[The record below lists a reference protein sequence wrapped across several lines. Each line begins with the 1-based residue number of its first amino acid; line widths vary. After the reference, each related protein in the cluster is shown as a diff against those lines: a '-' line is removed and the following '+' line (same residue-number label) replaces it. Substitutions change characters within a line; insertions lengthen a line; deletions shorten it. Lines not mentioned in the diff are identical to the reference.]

1 MSERAS
7 VAPGSLNWLYVAPAL
22 ALLALVNVVPIG
34 QTFYFSSGFDRLP
47 GDPRLWP
54 VLKNTLLFT
63 AATVIP
69 ELILGLLLAMLLL
82 LPFRGRG
89 LVRAAV
95 LIPWALPSAVM
106 AMAWRWMYN
115 SEYGVLGDL
124 LFRMHLVSSPNIPWL
139 ATPGLAFLSCVIADV
154 WKTTPFMAILLM
166 SGLSSIPNDLYEA
179 ASIDGAGVFQRFWMI
194 TWPLLKP
201 TMALAVLFRAI
212 QAFGIFD
219 LIWVLTSGGP
229 GGKTQT
235 IALYVYDT
243 VFRYQELGY
252 GCTLT
257 LVMAACLLALAGG
270 LYAWTARR

>member
-1 MSERAS
+1 M
-7 VAPGSLNWLYVAPAL
+7 AL
-22 ALLALVNVVPIG
+22 MALVNVVPIL
-34 QTFYFSSGFDRLP
+34 QTFYYSSGFDRLS

-54 VLKNTLLFT
+54 VLKNTFLFT

-69 ELILGLLLAMLLL
+69 ELVLGLGLAMLLL
-82 LPFRGRG
+82 MPFRGRG

-106 AMAWRWMYN
+106 AMAWRWIYN
-115 SEYGVLGDL
+115 SEYGVLGDI
-124 LFRMHLVSSPNIPWL
+124 LFRLHLVSSPHIPWL
-139 ATPGLAFLSCVIADV
+139 ATPGLAFLACVIADV

-166 SGLSSIPNDLYEA
+166 SGLASIPHDLYEA
-179 ASIDGAGVFQRFWMI
+179 AAIDGAGPFQRFWMI

-212 QAFGIFD
+212 SAFGVFD

-252 GCTLT
+252 GCALT
-257 LVMAACLLALAGG
+257 LVMAGCLLVLAGVLFG
-270 LYAWTARR
+270 LTKSK